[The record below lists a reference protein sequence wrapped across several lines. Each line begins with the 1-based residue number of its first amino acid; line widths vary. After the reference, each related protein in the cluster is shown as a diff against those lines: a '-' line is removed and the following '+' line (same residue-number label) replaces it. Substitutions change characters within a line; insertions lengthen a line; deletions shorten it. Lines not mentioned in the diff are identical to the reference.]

1 MYFYYIRLHH
11 IYCSTSG
18 MEIKQVRLHCI
29 RLLRIFAIK
38 PDEINVLAMINE
50 NQIEDTLKSL
60 FENISFSDEPAG
72 LYDPLRY
79 MIGIGG
85 KRVRPRL
92 CLIAYSLFKDSF
104 DERILEPAAALEVFH
119 SFTLIHDDIMD
130 NSDMRRGVPTVCRI
144 WDNNTAIISG
154 DVMSIDSYRRIA
166 MAPVE
171 VLPQV
176 MDLFTTTAA
185 QVCEGQQYD
194 MDFENEKTVSMESY
208 MKMIGLK
215 TAVLIACSAKLGALI
230 AGADRRSCDLL
241 YKFGYDLGLA
251 FQITDDYLD
260 TYGDSAVFGKKIGG
274 DIINNKK
281 TWLLTRA
288 IEKGEELE
296 NSGAIDPKFGKAALL
311 RTMEMKAENEADK
324 SAKID
329 KVKEIYEA
337 LGIDEDVKYEI
348 IKLHAQAMNYAGMIG
363 LTKVRYE
370 MLHRYADR
378 LLDRNK

>member
-1 MYFYYIRLHH
+1 
-11 IYCSTSG
+11 
-18 MEIKQVRLHCI
+18 
-29 RLLRIFAIK
+29 
-38 PDEINVLAMINE
+38 MITE
-50 NQIEDTLKSL
+50 NQIEETLESL
-60 FENISFSDEPAG
+60 FENIRFNDEPSG

-92 CLIAYSLFKDSF
+92 CLTAYALFRDSF
-104 DERILEPAAALEVFH
+104 DEKILEPAAALEIFH

-130 NSDMRRGVPTVCRI
+130 KSDMRRGVPTVYRK
-144 WDNNTAIISG
+144 WDSNTAIISG

-166 MAPVE
+166 MAPASVLPE
-171 VLPQV
+171 VL
-176 MDLFTTTAA
+176 DLFTTTAA

-194 MDFENEKTVSMESY
+194 MDFENTKDIPMESY

-215 TAVLIACSAKLGALI
+215 TAVLIACSAKLGAII
-230 AGADRRSCDLL
+230 AGADSRASDLL

-260 TYGDSAVFGKKIGG
+260 TYGDPSVFGKKIGG

-281 TWLLTRA
+281 TWLLTKA
-288 IEKGEELE
+288 MEKGEELE
-296 NSGAIDPKFGKAALL
+296 KTGAIDPAHGKAALL
-311 RTMEMKAENEADK
+311 RAMDMKAENEAEK
-324 SAKID
+324 AAKIG

-348 IKLHAQAMNYAGMIG
+348 IKLHALAMNYAGLIG
-363 LTKVRYE
+363 LGKVRYE

-378 LLDRNK
+378 LIGRNK